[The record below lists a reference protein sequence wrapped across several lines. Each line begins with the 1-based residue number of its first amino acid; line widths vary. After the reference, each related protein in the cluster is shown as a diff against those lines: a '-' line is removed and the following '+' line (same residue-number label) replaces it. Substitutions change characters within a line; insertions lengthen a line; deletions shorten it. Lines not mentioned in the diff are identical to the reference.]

1 MEAVAGEE
9 LVQLTATPFLFFGPE
24 QTVALQETRQ
34 RANQRPGHT
43 ICVPNG
49 KWLSSESLSK
59 MRLSQLY
66 PLASNHFSSRTQR
79 NVLNEG
85 RQITKNLRDF
95 LSTSVIEG
103 GGARTHDL
111 RIKSPLL
118 YRLSYASASP
128 RSLIPATSSAKPKT
142 TSPSTAG
149 TLLVYRESRKTFR
162 VFLGKI
168 RECPEEAL
176 VT

>member
-1 MEAVAGEE
+1 MEPVAGEE

-24 QTVALQETRQ
+24 QTVALRETRQ

-43 ICVPNG
+43 ILVPNG

-66 PLASNHFSSRTQR
+66 PLESNHFSSRTQR

-118 YRLSYASASP
+118 YRLSYASACLWP
-128 RSLIPATSSAKPKT
+128 LPATRASKGLS
-142 TSPSTAG
+142 
-149 TLLVYRESRKTFR
+149 
-162 VFLGKI
+162 
-168 RECPEEAL
+168 
-176 VT
+176 